1 MFDVWSRNN
10 PGWRVGLL
18 KKSILTILILAG
30 LFYVARI
37 GIADFLR
44 QAPTAYVDS
53 VQKHLVKLEPSKLV
67 ISRERLLEA
76 RSWDTANPLIP
87 EYLGQIA
94 LMRSQL
100 VGFSSRLQLI
110 FLREA
115 IREFDISIG
124 LRPNSAYLWAARMTT
139 GSWLLESSDKLG
151 RDDVLSAH
159 ELLEISMAIRRAN
172 ELAPWDPSVLQQI
185 ARVGSRHYAEL
196 SSDTRI
202 MVDAAVVRAKKL
214 NLNV

>member
-1 MFDVWSRNN
+1 M
-10 PGWRVGLL
+10 L

-30 LFYVARI
+30 LMYVGRI

-53 VQKHLVKLEPSKLV
+53 VQKRLIKLQPSELV
-67 ISRERLLEA
+67 ISRERLIEA
-76 RSWDTANPLIP
+76 RSWDPANPLIP

-100 VGFSSRLQLI
+100 VSFSPRLQLI

-115 IREFDISIG
+115 IGEFDISIG
-124 LRPNSAYLWAARMTT
+124 LRPNSAFLWAARMTA

-151 RDDVLSAH
+151 RDDALAAR
-159 ELLEISMAIRRAN
+159 ELLAISMAMHRAIV
-172 ELAPWDPSVLQQI
+172 LAPWDPSVLQQI
-185 ARVGSRHYAEL
+185 ARVGGRYYAEL
-196 SSDTRI
+196 SPDTRVI
-202 MVDAAVVRAKKL
+202 VDTALVRAKSLKL
-214 NLNV
+214 KV